1 MTMINKNYPPGTSE
15 IQVFLSAINFKLPAG
30 FLDFFKD
37 TDGAEIVGEN
47 EYYDLWR
54 LTDMI
59 QLNKDYEVDEYADGF
74 FIFGS
79 DSGDTAYCI
88 EKSTGF
94 IFDMPFI
101 GMANEE
107 ASFKFENFNELL
119 QSAQYH

>member
-1 MTMINKNYPPGTSE
+1 MTTINKNSAPSTSE
-15 IQVFLSAINFKLPAG
+15 IQMFLSAINFKLPIG

-37 TDGAEIVGEN
+37 TDGAEIIGES
-47 EYYDLWR
+47 EYCDLWR

-59 QLNKDYEVDEYADGF
+59 QLNKDYEVDEYANGF

-79 DSGDTAYCI
+79 DGGDTAYCI

-101 GMANEE
+101 GMATEE
-107 ASFKFENFNELL
+107 ATFKFENFNELL
-119 QSAQYH
+119 ESV